1 MSGVHDREDGG
12 NRMRIARVF
21 PRKTNASP
29 NDALAF
35 FDNPPMLI
43 LPEIDE
49 VHISVAFTYD
59 MPKAEQLAR
68 EWEMVG
74 VPVKMGGP
82 AFNEKGGEFVSGRY
96 LKRGYTIT
104 SRGCP
109 NRCWFCSVWKRNEGV
124 KELPIVEGNIIQDD
138 NLLACSDQH
147 IRDVFKMLSKQKN
160 VSFTGGIEAKLLKSW
175 HVELFSQ
182 LHLNN
187 LFCAYDTPDDLE
199 PLMNAGELLKDANI
213 TLANRKARCYALIGY
228 PKDTQEN
235 ALKRL
240 HQIID
245 AGFFPFAMLW
255 RDENGNRNHSWMK
268 FQREW
273 AAAPIIATHIKEYL
287 TKLV

>member
-1 MSGVHDREDGG
+1 MKV
-12 NRMRIARVF
+12 IRVF

-29 NDALAF
+29 DDENVRF
-35 FDNPPMLI
+35 NIPMRKDEAD
-43 LPEIDE
+43 EI
-49 VHISVAFTYD
+49 HISCSFTYD
-59 MPKAEQLAR
+59 LKEAEYLYSQWKYVA
-68 EWEMVG
+68 
-74 VPVKMGGP
+74 PTTMGG
-82 AFNEKGGEFVSGRY
+82 AAITKNEGDFVSGMY
-96 LKRGYTIT
+96 LKKGYTIT
-104 SRGCP
+104 SRGC
-109 NRCWFCSVWKRNEGV
+109 NNKCWFCSVWKRNEGV

-175 HVELFSQ
+175 HVELLSQ

>member
-1 MSGVHDREDGG
+1 MKV
-12 NRMRIARVF
+12 IRVF

-29 NDALAF
+29 DDENVRF
-35 FDNPPMLI
+35 NIPMRKDEAD
-43 LPEIDE
+43 EI
-49 VHISVAFTYD
+49 HISCSFTYD
-59 MPKAEQLAR
+59 LKEAEYLYSQWKYVA
-68 EWEMVG
+68 
-74 VPVKMGGP
+74 PTTMGG
-82 AFNEKGGEFVSGRY
+82 AAITKNEGDFVSGMY
-96 LKRGYTIT
+96 LKKGYTIT
-104 SRGCP
+104 SRGC
-109 NRCWFCSVWKRNEGV
+109 NNKCWFCSVWKRNEGV

-175 HVELFSQ
+175 HVELLSQ

-213 TLANRKARCYALIGY
+213 TLANRKARCYVLIGY

-255 RDENGNRNHSWMK
+255 RDENGNINHSWMK

-287 TKLV
+287 TNLFPERR